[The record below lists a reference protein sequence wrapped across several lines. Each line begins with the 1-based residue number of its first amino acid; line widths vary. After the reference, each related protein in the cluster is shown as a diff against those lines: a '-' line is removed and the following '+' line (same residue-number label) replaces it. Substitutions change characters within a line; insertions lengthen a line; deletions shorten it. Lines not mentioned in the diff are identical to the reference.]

1 MGKEII
7 IFNSIKIITNIPQSV
22 ERGCQRIVAPP
33 FGDLDSARASIQT
46 APLGS
51 AHVQET

>member
-1 MGKEII
+1 M
-7 IFNSIKIITNIPQSV
+7 NIPQSI
-22 ERGCQRIVAPP
+22 ERSCQRTVAPP
-33 FGDLDSARASIQT
+33 FSSFDSARASQQT

>member
-1 MGKEII
+1 M
-7 IFNSIKIITNIPQSV
+7 V
-22 ERGCQRIVAPP
+22 EQTYHKGVEHGCQQTVAPL
-33 FGDLDSARASIQT
+33 FGSFDSTRASQQT

>member
-1 MGKEII
+1 M
-7 IFNSIKIITNIPQSV
+7 V
-22 ERGCQRIVAPP
+22 EHGCPRIDAPP
-33 FGDLDSARASIQT
+33 FGGLDSARVSLQT